1 MRSGEE
7 ETRDHSSLSLVP
19 GTRGVQ
25 VLPGVHLVR
34 DDFVN
39 TYLVETQGSLVLVDA
54 GINGDPVLR
63 YLERM
68 GLSLSS
74 VELVIITH
82 HHYDHVDGLRRI
94 REATGARVAAH
105 RDEASFIERATGI
118 RPDILLEHHS
128 MVKGLLVIHTPGHTP
143 GHIALLDP
151 GRKALFTG
159 DLVYERDG
167 ELHEIPRHYSIDP
180 DRNRESIRSLLGY
193 SFKHLLPSHGNPVLG
208 NTKKK
213 LQELAEKLST

>member
-7 ETRDHSSLSLVP
+7 ETRDYSSLFLA
-19 GTRGVQ
+19 GGLGVQ

-34 DDFVN
+34 DEFVN
-39 TYLVETQGSLVLVDA
+39 TYLVETQGSLVLIDA

-63 YLERM
+63 YLERT
-68 GLSLSS
+68 GISPSS

-82 HHYDHVDGLRRI
+82 HHYDHVDGLQRI

-105 RDEASFIERATGI
+105 RDEAPLIERATGI
-118 RPDILLEHHS
+118 RPDILLEHNS
-128 MVKGLLVIHTPGHTP
+128 TVKGLLVIHTPGHTP

-151 GRKALFTG
+151 GREALFTG
-159 DLVYERDG
+159 DLVYEKNG
-167 ELHEIPRHYSIDP
+167 ELHEIPRHYSMDP

-193 SFKHLLPSHGNPVLG
+193 SFKHLLPSHGDPVLG
-208 NTKKK
+208 NAKKK
-213 LQELAEKLST
+213 LQELVEKLST